1 MINKSVIQKET
12 IQSAIVLHSI
22 HYISCLYL
30 MLFRAT
36 LLRFFFFFDSLY
48 FNDQHANQLI
58 LCTLFWSR
66 NEFSLF
72 IHLNILRQKMYRCPG
87 FSYLIREYDFLL
99 WRNSTW
105 AMAFLLSTKS
115 KKKMP
120 CCALQQFPLGGRWD
134 RGEIILM
141 LLQPII
147 LPTIMQNRKKSS
159 MPIID

>member
-1 MINKSVIQKET
+1 MINKSVIQKEM
-12 IQSAIVLHSI
+12 IHIAIVLHII

-36 LLRFFFFFDSLY
+36 LLRFVLFFFDSLH
-48 FNDQHANQLI
+48 FNDQHANQII
-58 LCTLFWSR
+58 LCALFRSR

-72 IHLNILRQKMYRCPG
+72 IYLNILWRKMYRCPG

-115 KKKMP
+115 KKK
-120 CCALQQFPLGGRWD
+120 CLAVRCSNSLLVGYERGGKLFWC
-134 RGEIILM
+134 IYNL
-141 LLQPII
+141 
-147 LPTIMQNRKKSS
+147 
-159 MPIID
+159 